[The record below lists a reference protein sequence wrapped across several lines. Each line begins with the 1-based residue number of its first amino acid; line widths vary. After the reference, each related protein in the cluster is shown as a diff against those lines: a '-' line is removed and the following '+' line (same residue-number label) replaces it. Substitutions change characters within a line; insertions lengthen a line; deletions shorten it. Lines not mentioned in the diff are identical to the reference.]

1 MRSANDVALEL
12 VAEDIGVPS
21 LRSAGH
27 RLPHPGKSLMPVESA
42 QLDDFAIQLEAV
54 IGELCFAESE
64 TARVFVDDLV
74 VSQQTNMN
82 GVKISLLEA
91 PELDVA
97 QLLKM
102 DCVFKRLWPRGGGRG
117 DRLLV
122 LGDNAI
128 GVAKFYL

>member
-21 LRSAGH
+21 LRATRHCLTNPWEG
-27 RLPHPGKSLMPVESA
+27 LMAIESA
-42 QLDDFAIQLEAV
+42 QLDDLAIQLEAV

-91 PELDVA
+91 PQLDVT

-102 DCVFKRLWPRGGGRG
+102 DCGLYRL
-117 DRLLV
+117 
-122 LGDNAI
+122 
-128 GVAKFYL
+128 